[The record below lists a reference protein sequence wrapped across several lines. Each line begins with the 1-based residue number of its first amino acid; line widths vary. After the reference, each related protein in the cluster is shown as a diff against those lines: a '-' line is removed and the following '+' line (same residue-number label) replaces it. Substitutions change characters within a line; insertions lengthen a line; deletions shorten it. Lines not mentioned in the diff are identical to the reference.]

1 MKNILLLLS
10 YLLIINSY
18 TYSQWLQTNGIPA
31 APVNCMTVS
40 GNNLYAGITFAST
53 NGIFLSSNNGMD
65 WNGIG
70 LPNRTVNGIAI
81 SNEKVFAGTD
91 SGVYV
96 TTNNGTNWTAVSYGL
111 SFKNIK
117 ALAFCGTDLYA
128 GSTGI
133 WKSTNFGIL
142 WFQTSLT
149 NFPIK
154 TILISGTTIF
164 VGTNNNSIYLSS
176 NNGTTWNNM
185 NLPNQNISSLI
196 ITGSD
201 IFAGTLNGVFLTSNY
216 GINWKPVN
224 NGLTYLFINGLV
236 ADGNN
241 IFAGGGSVYEST
253 NSGTNW
259 IEKNEGITQP
269 FAVNCFLVSGGYI
282 FVGTTHIGIWRRPL
296 SEFIGI
302 KKISS
307 EIPSGFSLSQNYP
320 NPFNPSTNIKFNIPP
335 FEGGLGGIIGLKVY
349 NILGKEIAL
358 LVNEKLQPGVYEIPF
373 SINQFPY
380 FPSSSGIYF
389 YKLEI
394 INNNSKLIFSDTKKM
409 LMIK

>member
-53 NGIFLSSNNGMD
+53 NGIFLSSNSGMD

-154 TILISGTTIF
+154 TILISGTTIL

-224 NGLTYLFINGLV
+224 NGLTYLFLNGLV

-259 IEKNEGITQP
+259 IEKMKVLHN
-269 FAVNCFLVSGGYI
+269 
-282 FVGTTHIGIWRRPL
+282 PL
-296 SEFIGI
+296 
-302 KKISS
+302 
-307 EIPSGFSLSQNYP
+307 Q
-320 NPFNPSTNIKFNIPP
+320 
-335 FEGGLGGIIGLKVY
+335 
-349 NILGKEIAL
+349 
-358 LVNEKLQPGVYEIPF
+358 
-373 SINQFPY
+373 
-380 FPSSSGIYF
+380 
-389 YKLEI
+389 
-394 INNNSKLIFSDTKKM
+394 
-409 LMIK
+409 

>member
-1 MKNILLLLS
+1 
-10 YLLIINSY
+10 
-18 TYSQWLQTNGIPA
+18 
-31 APVNCMTVS
+31 
-40 GNNLYAGITFAST
+40 
-53 NGIFLSSNNGMD
+53 
-65 WNGIG
+65 
-70 LPNRTVNGIAI
+70 
-81 SNEKVFAGTD
+81 
-91 SGVYV
+91 
-96 TTNNGTNWTAVSYGL
+96 
-111 SFKNIK
+111 
-117 ALAFCGTDLYA
+117 
-128 GSTGI
+128 
-133 WKSTNFGIL
+133 
-142 WFQTSLT
+142 
-149 NFPIK
+149 
-154 TILISGTTIF
+154 
-164 VGTNNNSIYLSS
+164 
-176 NNGTTWNNM
+176 M